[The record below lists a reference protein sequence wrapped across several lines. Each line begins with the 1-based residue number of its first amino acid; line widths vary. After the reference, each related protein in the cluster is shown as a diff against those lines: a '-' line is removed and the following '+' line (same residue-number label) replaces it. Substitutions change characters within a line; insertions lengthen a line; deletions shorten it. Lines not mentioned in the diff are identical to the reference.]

1 MARYRHRINI
11 QKRTRVFDGEGWV
24 YEWDTIDTVWA
35 SISPVSAQE
44 RLEWQKLDV
53 EVTHKISLRPYP
65 GIDRIDHRL
74 EFKDRVFNIVS
85 ILNPQELGRRL
96 DLICTEE
103 G

>member
-1 MARYRHRINI
+1 M
-11 QKRTRVFDGEGWV
+11 

-35 SISPVSAQE
+35 SISPVSARE

-53 EVTHKISLRPYP
+53 EVTHKISLRPHP

>member
-1 MARYRHRINI
+1 MALFRHRVDI

-53 EVTHKISLRPYP
+53 LVTHKISLRPYHD
-65 GIDRIDHRL
+65 INRIDHRL

>member
-1 MARYRHRINI
+1 MARYRYRINI
-11 QKRTRVFDGEGWV
+11 QKRTRVFDGEGWK
-24 YEWDTIDTVWA
+24 YDWQTIDTVWGH
-35 SISPVSAQE
+35 ISPVSAQE

-74 EFKDRVFNIVS
+74 EFKGRIFTIVS
-85 ILNPQELGRRL
+85 MLNPQEMGRRL

>member
-11 QKRTRVFDGEGWV
+11 QKRTRVFDGEGWK
-24 YEWDTIDTVWA
+24 YDWQTIDTVWA

-65 GIDRIDHRL
+65 GINRVDYRL
-74 EFKDRVFNIVS
+74 ELGGRVFEIVS
-85 ILNPQELGRRL
+85 ILNPKELGRRL
-96 DLICTEE
+96 DLVCIER
-103 G
+103 

>member
-11 QKRTRVFDGEGWV
+11 QKRTRVFDGEGWK
-24 YEWDTIDTVWA
+24 YDWQTIDTVWA

-74 EFKDRVFNIVS
+74 EFGGRVFDIVS
-85 ILNPQELGRRL
+85 ILNPKELGRRL
-96 DLICTEE
+96 DLVCTER
-103 G
+103 